1 MIERRFDGRVAVITG
16 SGRGLGRAYAELLA
30 SKGARVVINDNGSA
44 LAGEGSDSAPAHE
57 AAAAIKAAGG
67 EAVANTDTVATPE
80 GGKAIIETAMD
91 HFGRIDVLIHN
102 AGNSLFAPLDEITYE
117 QFRSVVDIHL
127 LGGFHVVRPAF
138 PIMKQAGYG
147 RVVLTGSIG
156 GLYGMPTVVGYS
168 VAKSGMVGLNN
179 MIAIEGADHG
189 VKSNIILPAAHTRM
203 AEGIDTSQMPPMT
216 PEQVAPVVGWL
227 AHESCSITGEMLA
240 SVAGRV
246 ARALVAETPGVYR
259 PDWTIDTIGEN
270 IAAIR
275 DQSELWTLNQLT
287 GFNDHLGKSFEMAQ
301 KG

>member
-1 MIERRFDGRVAVITG
+1 
-16 SGRGLGRAYAELLA
+16 
-30 SKGARVVINDNGSA
+30 
-44 LAGEGSDSAPAHE
+44 
-57 AAAAIKAAGG
+57 
-67 EAVANTDTVATPE
+67 
-80 GGKAIIETAMD
+80 
-91 HFGRIDVLIHN
+91 VLIHN

-138 PIMKQAGYG
+138 PLMKKAGYG

-168 VAKSGMVGLNN
+168 VAKAGMIGLNN

-203 AEGIDTSQMPPMT
+203 ADGIDTSQMPPMT

-259 PDWTIDTIGEN
+259 PDWTIDTVGDN

-287 GFNDHLGKSFEMAQ
+287 GFNDHLGRSFEMAV